1 MEGHILFMLKPI
13 SILAIAALAALS
25 ASAQSVETVPY
36 TASSAVFCN
45 PERGIFTHQE
55 FHSGDTY
62 ALTDQLVSR
71 CRQEGI
77 SIMFCGFV
85 MEDYRNC
92 MIPDSYLQRIRQNLA
107 TLRRGGMKAVVRFSY
122 SFSESDKPWD
132 CPWALTK
139 THIAQLRPLLRENA
153 DVICLLEAG
162 FVGVWGEW
170 YYTNNYNFEP
180 RTTDDYKPRRE
191 VLDALLEAMPAD
203 RFVAV
208 RYPDAKLKT
217 LNITYADTI
226 NAQTAYD
233 ASTRSRLS
241 FHNDGFLATSDDY
254 GTFQNKQDARKYWMQ
269 ETRYVPMGG
278 ETAKLSTF
286 CSVDNAAKQMAAYH
300 WSYINKDYHLDV
312 IRKWREEGLY
322 NKMERLIGYRFSLTE
337 GHYPTT
343 AQAGEPYALTLK
355 IHNDGWAA
363 PYNPHTMQIVWT
375 SLDDPRRQY
384 VLPVGQDI
392 RLWQAASDHSL
403 ILRMVLPADMPLGRY
418 TVGLRIADAAPSLAA
433 RPDYCIRLANDG
445 LWDATT
451 GTNVLRTVDVLTT
464 TGTTSPYGTPLTA
477 APTTRSVWSG
487 CQTTVTLPAS
497 TFAQSREGD
506 VIEYVLPTAATAA
519 APTTPD
525 CQRIDSITIDA
536 TLLAT
541 LQQSGLTLQAPSGSR
556 ILAVRLTEHPAAT
569 PASIVNPT
577 TSKLQNLKTATYDLC
592 GRKANPAHG
601 ITITQG
607 RKQLSA
613 LSQP

>member
-1 MEGHILFMLKPI
+1 MEGYILSMLKQL
-13 SILAIAALAALS
+13 STLAIAALAALS

-55 FHSGDTY
+55 FHSGDNY
-62 ALTDQLVSR
+62 ALSDQLVNR

-139 THIAQLRPLLRENA
+139 THIAQLRPILRENA

-170 YYTNNYNFEP
+170 YYTENYNFEP
-180 RTTDDYKPRRE
+180 RSIDDYKPRRE

-226 NAQTAYD
+226 TAATAYD
-233 ASTRSRLS
+233 GSTRSRLS

-278 ETAKLSTF
+278 ETAKLSTY
-286 CSVDNAAKQMAAYH
+286 CSVDNAAKQMANYH

-312 IRKWREEGLY
+312 IKKWREEGLY

-337 GHYPTT
+337 GYYPTA

-363 PYNPHTMQIVWT
+363 PYNPYSMQIVWT
-375 SLDDPRRQY
+375 SVDDPRRQY
-384 VLPVGQDI
+384 VLPVKQDI
-392 RLWQAASDHSL
+392 RLWQAGTDHSL

-418 TVGLRIADAAPSLAA
+418 TVGLRIADTTPSLAG
-433 RPDYCIRLANDG
+433 RPEYCIRLANDG

-451 GTNVLRTVDVLTT
+451 GINVLRTVDVATT
-464 TGTTSPYGTPLTA
+464 TGTTSPYGTALTA
-477 APTTRSVWSG
+477 
-487 CQTTVTLPAS
+487 TTVTRSIWAGNQTSVYLSAS
-497 TFAQSREGD
+497 TFAQSHEGD
-506 VIEYVLPTAATAA
+506 VIEYVVPASVTGTVSSSV
-519 APTTPD
+519 D
-525 CQRIDSITIDA
+525 CQRIESVTIDA
-536 TLLAT
+536 ALLAT
-541 LQQSGLTLQAPSGSR
+541 LQKSGLTAKASDGSR
-556 ILAVRLTEHPAAT
+556 ILAIRLVEPAT
-569 PASIVNPT
+569 NDLTGIPLT
-577 TSKLQNLKTATYDLC
+577 TLQPQSLKTLTYDLQ
-592 GRKANPAHG
+592 GRATTAAHG
-601 ITITQG
+601 IVIQQG
-607 RKQLSA
+607 RLT
-613 LSQP
+613 LR